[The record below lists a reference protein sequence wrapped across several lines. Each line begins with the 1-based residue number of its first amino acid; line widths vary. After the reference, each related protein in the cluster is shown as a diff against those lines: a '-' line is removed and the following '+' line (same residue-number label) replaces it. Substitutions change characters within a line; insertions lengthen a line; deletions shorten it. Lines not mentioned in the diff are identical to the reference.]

1 MVVRRG
7 EVWWADLGSPRGS
20 APALRRPVIVVSA
33 DFVNRSAIRTVSVVG
48 LTSNVRW
55 AGAPGNVL
63 IAAGMA
69 GLSQQSVA
77 NVTQLQTIERS
88 DLDDKLGK
96 LPRQVMRDIDAG
108 LRRVLDL

>member
-1 MVVRRG
+1 M
-7 EVWWADLGSPRGS
+7 
-20 APALRRPVIVVSA
+20 
-33 DFVNRSAIRTVSVVG
+33 
-48 LTSNVRW
+48 W

-63 IAAGMA
+63 IAAGIA
-69 GLSQQSVA
+69 GLPQESVA

>member
-1 MVVRRG
+1 
-7 EVWWADLGSPRGS
+7 VWWADLGSPRGS
-20 APALRRPVIVVSA
+20 APALRRPVVVVSA

-63 IAAGMA
+63 IAAGIA
-69 GLSQQSVA
+69 GLPQESIA

-96 LPRQVMRDIDAG
+96 LPRLVMRDIDAG

>member
-1 MVVRRG
+1 M
-7 EVWWADLGSPRGS
+7 
-20 APALRRPVIVVSA
+20 IVVSA

-63 IAAGMA
+63 IATGIA
-69 GLSQQSVA
+69 GLSQESVA

-88 DLDDKLGK
+88 DLDDKVGK

>member
-1 MVVRRG
+1 MV
-7 EVWWADLGSPRGS
+7 
-20 APALRRPVIVVSA
+20 VVSA
-33 DFVNRSAIRTVSVVG
+33 DFANRSAIPTVSVVG

-69 GLSQQSVA
+69 GLPQESVA

-96 LPRQVMRDIDAG
+96 LPGPVMRDIDAG

>member
-1 MVVRRG
+1 
-7 EVWWADLGSPRGS
+7 
-20 APALRRPVIVVSA
+20 VSA

-55 AGAPGNVL
+55 ASAPGNVL
-63 IAAGMA
+63 IAAGIA
-69 GLSQQSVA
+69 GLPRESVA
-77 NVTQLQTIERS
+77 NVTQLQMIERS

-96 LPRQVMRDIDAG
+96 LPRQVVRDIDAG

>member
-1 MVVRRG
+1 M
-7 EVWWADLGSPRGS
+7 
-20 APALRRPVIVVSA
+20 
-33 DFVNRSAIRTVSVVG
+33 
-48 LTSNVRW
+48 RW

>member
-1 MVVRRG
+1 M
-7 EVWWADLGSPRGS
+7 WWADLGSPRGS

-88 DLDDKLGK
+88 DLDDKVGK

>member
-1 MVVRRG
+1 M
-7 EVWWADLGSPRGS
+7 WWTDLGSPRGS
-20 APALRRPVIVVSA
+20 APALRRPVVVVSA

-48 LTSNVRW
+48 LTSNVMW

-63 IAAGMA
+63 IAAGIA
-69 GLSQQSVA
+69 GLPQESVA

>member
-1 MVVRRG
+1 
-7 EVWWADLGSPRGS
+7 VWWADLGSPKGS

-55 AGAPGNVL
+55 AGAPGNVA
-63 IAAGMA
+63 IAAGIA
-69 GLSQQSVA
+69 GLSQESVA

-88 DLDDKLGK
+88 DLDDKVGK

>member
-1 MVVRRG
+1 M
-7 EVWWADLGSPRGS
+7 WWADLGSPKGS

-63 IAAGMA
+63 IATGIA
-69 GLSQQSVA
+69 GLSQESVA

-88 DLDDKLGK
+88 DLDDKVGK

>member
-1 MVVRRG
+1 M
-7 EVWWADLGSPRGS
+7 WWADLGSPRGS
-20 APALRRPVIVVSA
+20 APALRRPVVVVSA

-69 GLSQQSVA
+69 GLSQESVA

>member
-1 MVVRRG
+1 M
-7 EVWWADLGSPRGS
+7 WWADLGSPRGS

>member
-1 MVVRRG
+1 
-7 EVWWADLGSPRGS
+7 VWWADLGSPRGS

-63 IAAGMA
+63 IATGIA
-69 GLSQQSVA
+69 GLTKESVA

>member
-1 MVVRRG
+1 M
-7 EVWWADLGSPRGS
+7 WWAELGSPRGS

-33 DFVNRSAIRTVSVVG
+33 DFVNRSAIPTVSVVG
-48 LTSNVRW
+48 LTSSVRW
-55 AGAPGNVL
+55 AGVPGNVL
-63 IAAGMA
+63 IAAGVA
-69 GLSQQSVA
+69 GLSQESVA

-88 DLDDKLGK
+88 DLDDNLGK

>member
-1 MVVRRG
+1 M
-7 EVWWADLGSPRGS
+7 WWADLGSPRGS

-33 DFVNRSAIRTVSVVG
+33 DFVNRSAMRTVSVVG

-63 IAAGMA
+63 IAAGIA
-69 GLSQQSVA
+69 GLSQESVA

-88 DLDDKLGK
+88 DLGDKVGK

>member
-1 MVVRRG
+1 M
-7 EVWWADLGSPRGS
+7 WWADLGSPRGS

-69 GLSQQSVA
+69 GMSQQSVA

-108 LRRVLDL
+108 LRRILDL

>member
-1 MVVRRG
+1 M
-7 EVWWADLGSPRGS
+7 
-20 APALRRPVIVVSA
+20 IVVSA

-63 IAAGMA
+63 IATGIA
-69 GLSQQSVA
+69 GLTKESVA

>member
-1 MVVRRG
+1 MV
-7 EVWWADLGSPRGS
+7 
-20 APALRRPVIVVSA
+20 VVSA

-48 LTSNVRW
+48 LKSNVKW

-63 IAAGMA
+63 IAPHIA
-69 GLSQQSVA
+69 GLPQEYVA
-77 NVTQLQTIERS
+77 DVTQLQTIERS

>member
-1 MVVRRG
+1 
-7 EVWWADLGSPRGS
+7 
-20 APALRRPVIVVSA
+20 VSA

-63 IAAGMA
+63 IAAGVA
-69 GLSQQSVA
+69 GLSQESVA

-96 LPRQVMRDIDAG
+96 LPRQVMRELERAVVSVTRTEVSRS
-108 LRRVLDL
+108 LARE

>member
-1 MVVRRG
+1 
-7 EVWWADLGSPRGS
+7 
-20 APALRRPVIVVSA
+20 
-33 DFVNRSAIRTVSVVG
+33 
-48 LTSNVRW
+48 
-55 AGAPGNVL
+55 
-63 IAAGMA
+63 
-69 GLSQQSVA
+69 VA

>member
-1 MVVRRG
+1 M
-7 EVWWADLGSPRGS
+7 WWADLGSPKGS

-63 IAAGMA
+63 IATGIA
-69 GLSQQSVA
+69 GLTKESVA

>member
-1 MVVRRG
+1 M
-7 EVWWADLGSPRGS
+7 WWADLGSPRGS
-20 APALRRPVIVVSA
+20 APALRRPVVVVSA

-48 LTSNVRW
+48 LTTNVRW
-55 AGAPGNVL
+55 ADAPGNVL

-69 GLSQQSVA
+69 GLSQESVA
-77 NVTQLQTIERS
+77 NVTQLQTIGRS

-108 LRRVLDL
+108 LRRILDL

>member
-1 MVVRRG
+1 M
-7 EVWWADLGSPRGS
+7 
-20 APALRRPVIVVSA
+20 LRRPVVVVSA
-33 DFVNRSAIRTVSVVG
+33 DFVNRSEIRTVSVVG

-63 IAAGMA
+63 IAAGVA
-69 GLSQQSVA
+69 GLPQESVA
-77 NVTQLQTIERS
+77 NVTQLQTLERS
-88 DLDDKLGK
+88 DLNRKLGK

>member
-1 MVVRRG
+1 M
-7 EVWWADLGSPRGS
+7 WWADLGSPKGS

-48 LTSNVRW
+48 LTSIARW

-63 IAAGMA
+63 IAAGIA
-69 GLSQQSVA
+69 GLSQESVA

-88 DLDDKLGK
+88 DLDDKVGK

>member
-1 MVVRRG
+1 
-7 EVWWADLGSPRGS
+7 
-20 APALRRPVIVVSA
+20 VSA
-33 DFVNRSAIRTVSVVG
+33 DFVNRSAIRAVSIVG

-63 IAAGMA
+63 IAAGIA
-69 GLSQQSVA
+69 GLPEESVA

-88 DLDDKLGK
+88 DLDDRLGK

-108 LRRVLDL
+108 LRRILDL

>member
-1 MVVRRG
+1 M
-7 EVWWADLGSPRGS
+7 WWADLGSPGGS
-20 APALRRPVIVVSA
+20 APALRRHVIVVSA

-48 LTSNVRW
+48 LTSNARW

-63 IAAGMA
+63 IAAGIA
-69 GLSQQSVA
+69 GLSQESVA
-77 NVTQLQTIERS
+77 NVTQLHTIERS
-88 DLDDKLGK
+88 DLDDKVGK

>member
-1 MVVRRG
+1 M
-7 EVWWADLGSPRGS
+7 WWADLGSPGGS

-88 DLDDKLGK
+88 DLDDKVGK

>member
-1 MVVRRG
+1 
-7 EVWWADLGSPRGS
+7 VWWADLGSPRGS